1 MAIARAEPTND
12 AGARNRGVDNGDD
25 ISEFTLECR
34 LGLEMSDDC
43 EEATVRGSTH
53 VKVCRT
59 ADRGQAIA
67 VGRFRR
73 TESMREVWSYL
84 FVSFEKTPMS
94 LLFSY
99 CKPAKGL
106 VCVLTEVLA
115 GYLRTAMM
123 YEKKNDL
130 EDFGVEPVVRWGE
143 DGVRTGT
150 GTR

>member
-1 MAIARAEPTND
+1 MR
-12 AGARNRGVDNGDD
+12 
-25 ISEFTLECR
+25 
-34 LGLEMSDDC
+34 
-43 EEATVRGSTH
+43 
-53 VKVCRT
+53 KV
-59 ADRGQAIA
+59 
-67 VGRFRR
+67 
-73 TESMREVWSYL
+73 WPYL

-106 VCVLTEVLA
+106 VCVLTKPLA

-123 YEKKNDL
+123 YEKIFDL

-143 DGVRTGT
+143 DGVRKGM